1 MDDSQ
6 RPSRVRYGVVVFI
19 SLLALNLNVDRVCIA
34 KPQKDTQG
42 EFQRTDAQFG
52 YVFSAFR
59 LAYALF
65 EIPGGWLGD
74 RFGPRKVLMRI
85 VVWWSLFTAA
95 TGWTLGYVSLLVT
108 RFLFGAGEAGCFP
121 NCAKTYSIW

>member
-1 MDDSQ
+1 MTDSEK
-6 RPSRVRYGVVVFI
+6 PSRARYWVVVFV
-19 SLLALNLNVDRVCIA
+19 SLLALILYVDRVCISKA
-34 KPQKDTQG
+34 QKFIQA
-42 EFQRTDAQFG
+42 EFGLSDAQFG
-52 YVFSAFR
+52 WVFSAFTF
-59 LAYALF
+59 AYAIF

-95 TGWTLGYVSLLVT
+95 TGWTVGFVSLLVT

-121 NCAKTYSIW
+121 NTAKT